1 MSSTYSATDET
12 HDEARW
18 GAIAEDR
25 RRTGR
30 GIEVGHIFY
39 FGDKYSA
46 AMGLKVSGPDGKPV
60 TPMMGSYGVGVSRL
74 VGAIIEASHDE
85 AGIVWPEAVAPWIFG
100 IVTMR
105 ADDEASTSIAEQ
117 IYSALQASGSD
128 LVLYDDRE
136 ERGGAKLATMDL
148 IGLPWQVIVGPKSA
162 AEGMVELKYRRTGE
176 RQVVS
181 VESALSTIS
190 KTISIMKSDG
200 GTRS

>member
-1 MSSTYSATDET
+1 
-12 HDEARW
+12 
-18 GAIAEDR
+18 
-25 RRTGR
+25 
-30 GIEVGHIFY
+30 
-39 FGDKYSA
+39 
-46 AMGLKVSGPDGKPV
+46 
-60 TPMMGSYGVGVSRL
+60 
-74 VGAIIEASHDE
+74 
-85 AGIVWPEAVAPWIFG
+85 
-100 IVTMR
+100 MR